1 MPEILNL
8 AASKYLQTMDPSNLE
23 ELNGFVQYLNN
34 VRKVV
39 IVNVQSG
46 SVIITI
52 ECGTLEILEVLWEDY
67 NTGHMTEVAQKLL
80 LTDDILEEFGEVKLT
95 IIIPEAEYKACRDY
109 FLHVPG
115 KFKGCFVTYMF
126 TSKK

>member
-1 MPEILNL
+1 MNL
-8 AASKYLQTMDPSNLE
+8 AASKYFKTIDPNKAE
-23 ELNGFVQYLNN
+23 DLNGFVEYLQK
-34 VRKVV
+34 VRKVL
-39 IVNVQSG
+39 IVDTQSG

-52 ECGTLEILEVLWEDY
+52 ECDTLEILEVLWEDY
-67 NTGHMTEVAQKLL
+67 NTGHMTEVAQTLL
-80 LTDDILEEFGEVKLT
+80 VTDDILEEFGEVKLT